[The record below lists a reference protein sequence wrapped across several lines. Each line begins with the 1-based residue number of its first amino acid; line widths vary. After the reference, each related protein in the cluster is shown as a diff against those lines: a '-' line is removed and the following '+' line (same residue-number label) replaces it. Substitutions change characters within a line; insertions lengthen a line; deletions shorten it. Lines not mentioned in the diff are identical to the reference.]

1 MRALVL
7 SGGGSKGA
15 FQIGVL
21 KRWMGEDKIDYD
33 IMCGVSVGAL
43 NIAGLSHVPKGQPQE
58 AVKWLE
64 NFWLTKVTGNSS
76 IYKRW
81 FPFGQLHSL
90 WMGSVYDSSPLI
102 KLVKDN
108 IDFSQVAHNGR
119 QLAVGAVCLDT
130 GEHVFGTEQDQNFAD
145 WVLASSSFPVF
156 LTPINIGG
164 KLYSDGGIVNI
175 TPLGQAIRMGADE
188 IDVIMCSDPFVKD
201 AWSLG
206 DSRAA
211 VPGLIIRSLN
221 LMSDQISRFDIEEIG
236 LKNDLADINKKYR
249 RVKVRVIHPSKPL
262 GIDALTFDPAEIRR
276 MIEQGY
282 QDADNHTIY
291 E

>member
-21 KRWMGEDKIDYD
+21 KRWMGDHQQDYD

-43 NIAGLSHVPKGQPQE
+43 NIAGLSHVPKGNPQE
-58 AVKWLE
+58 AVAWLE
-64 NFWLTKVTGNSS
+64 NFWLTKVTGNNA

-81 FPFGQLHSL
+81 FPFGRLHSL

-102 KLVKDN
+102 KLVKEN
-108 IDFSQVAHNGR
+108 IDLSQVAHNGR
-119 QLAVGAVCLDT
+119 KLAVGAVCLDT
-130 GEHVFGTEQDQNFAD
+130 GEHVFGTEQDPNFAD

-156 LTPINIGG
+156 LTPIEIGG

-188 IDVIMCSDPFVKD
+188 VDVIMCSDPFVRD
-201 AWSLG
+201 NWGS
-206 DSRAA
+206 DSHAA

-236 LKNDLADINKKYR
+236 LKNDLADVNPKYR
-249 RVKVRVIHPSKPL
+249 KVKVRVVIPSKPL
-262 GIDALTFDPAEIRR
+262 GVDSLTFDPDKIKS
-276 MIEQGY
+276 MIDQGY
-282 QDADNHTIY
+282 QDADKYTTY